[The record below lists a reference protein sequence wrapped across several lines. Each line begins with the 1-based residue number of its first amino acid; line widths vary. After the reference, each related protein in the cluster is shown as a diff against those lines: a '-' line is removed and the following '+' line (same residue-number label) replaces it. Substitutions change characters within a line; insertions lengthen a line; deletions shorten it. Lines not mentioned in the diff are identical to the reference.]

1 MVMDIKEDKDMR
13 TMVAI
18 REIINMETKEQT
30 NKAAVQNVLRIVA
43 NVVCA

>member
-13 TMVAI
+13 TMVVI
-18 REIINMETKEQT
+18 REIINMETKGQT
-30 NKAAVQNVLRIVA
+30 NKDAVQNVLRIVA

>member
-13 TMVAI
+13 TMVVI
-18 REIINMETKEQT
+18 REIINMETKGQT
-30 NKAAVQNVLRIVA
+30 NKDVVQNVLRIVA